1 MYAGHNTCELNLL
14 ATRKEAESALTF
26 ALHWGYHCLETGQ
39 KCYNVVQ
46 RYVTLPERTIRLGA
60 LKSAAETTC
69 QAAGLDIA

>member
-1 MYAGHNTCELNLL
+1 M
-14 ATRKEAESALTF
+14 TF